1 MYSNVEQKIP
11 SNKSLITSLNTSLN
25 KEYNNVVEAL
35 FIGLP
40 FNTSLPIISP
50 MNVIWVMII

>member
-11 SNKSLITSLNTSLN
+11 SNKSLITSLNTSLK

-40 FNTSLPIISP
+40 FNTSLPIILF
-50 MNVIWVMII
+50 MNVIWVRII